1 MRERVRAGWGEGMMG
16 GGRGRGEVEEGEEGR
31 EPGGFEGF
39 AIIHLTGTA
48 RISGQNPTPKF
59 MTAHRQTEKKK
70 LGTEETDKKREK
82 TGDQR
87 RPKMRYRK
95 ETGRKNS

>member
-1 MRERVRAGWGEGMMG
+1 MEIGGEGGEGGWGGGMMGGG
-16 GGRGRGEVEEGEEGR
+16 GGRGRGGVEEGGR
-31 EPGGFEGF
+31 GTGGFEGF

-87 RPKMRYRK
+87 KQK
-95 ETGRKNS
+95 